1 MTAKEYLEQYQKAK
15 RKIERLYWDIEE
27 LQTLAEGCSKPLDG
41 MPHGSGLKNP
51 MEHFLIKKIDKEKEL
66 QEQIETAQNL
76 LLEIEK
82 TINEIDNPELAD
94 LLHFRYIEGLQFET
108 KKVYFKKVKSNA
120 ITDRMG
126 YSPRYIYELHDRAL
140 KEVQKKLI
148 N

>member
-51 MEHFLIKKIDKEKEL
+51 TEHFILKKIDKEKEL
-66 QEQIETAQNL
+66 EEQIETTQNL
-76 LLEIEK
+76 LIEIE
-82 TINEIDNPELAD
+82 TIINEIENPELAD
-94 LLHFRYIEGLQFET
+94 LLHYRYIEGLQFET
-108 KKVYFKKVKSNA
+108 DKYYIKRTKSNA
-120 ITDRMG
+120 IADRLG
-126 YSPRYIYELHDRAL
+126 YSPRHVYRMHSEAL
-140 KEVQKKLI
+140 KEVEKLLP